1 MKRVSNYNDG
11 YIRVYKEIPVKTNFG
26 AKENIKT
33 KDNLEFIVKL
43 AYEECSK
50 RQQI

>member
-33 KDNLEFIVKL
+33 RIILNLL
-43 AYEECSK
+43 LS
-50 RQQI
+50 